1 MTTLYATID
10 LPFRV
15 YFLVLCKN
23 SYSSKLM
30 IIRHLSF
37 DFIALFEQWRA
48 GSGRIVIG
56 IPSMSADLRAH
67 ITVVLET
74 GDDADSRIT

>member
-1 MTTLYATID
+1 
-10 LPFRV
+10 
-15 YFLVLCKN
+15 
-23 SYSSKLM
+23 M